1 MALTVLTVASSPM
14 GERSVT
20 RKLSDKLT
28 DEVKKAHPGARF
40 ITRDLVAS
48 PLPHIDGSFIA
59 SVFTRPDER
68 NEALQAAV
76 AASDKAV
83 DELIAADVI
92 IIGAPMYNF
101 GIPSSLKA
109 WIDHVV
115 RMGRTFM
122 GGASGPEGLLLNKKV
137 IVVSARGHV
146 YTEGPYTTWDHQE
159 PQLRTA
165 LGFMGLTNVSVI
177 RAEGLQRG
185 AEASEAAFK
194 IADEQ
199 IVDAINSVHELD
211 SAKSSLAS

>member
-28 DEVKKAHPGARF
+28 DELKKAHPGAHF

-68 NEALQAAV
+68 DEALQAAV

-115 RMGRTFM
+115 RMGRTFT

-137 IVVSARGHV
+137 IVISARGHV
-146 YTEGPYTTWDHQE
+146 YTAGPYTTWDHQE

-165 LGFMGLTNVSVI
+165 LGFMGLSDISFV
-177 RAEGLQRG
+177 RAEGLQG
-185 AEASEAAFK
+185 GSEAAEAAFAL
-194 IADEQ
+194 ADQQ
-199 IVDAINSVHELD
+199 IVEAVSSVSD
-211 SAKSSLAS
+211 